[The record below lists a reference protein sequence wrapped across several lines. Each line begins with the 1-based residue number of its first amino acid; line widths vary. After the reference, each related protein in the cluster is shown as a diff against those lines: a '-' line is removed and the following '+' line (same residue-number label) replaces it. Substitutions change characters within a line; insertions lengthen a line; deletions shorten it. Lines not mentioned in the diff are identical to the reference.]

1 MDGED
6 ASSSVRVAVRI
17 RPLIGRE
24 KVERCDECVSVVE
37 AEAQVVMGKNRS
49 FTYDYAF
56 GKYAQQSD
64 IWRCVEPLVRANF
77 DGYNSTI
84 FAYGQTGSG
93 KTFTMGSGSAVHVPP
108 EEYGIIPRVI
118 MNMFDTI
125 EAKTQENALFRA
137 DVRIRFL
144 EIYGEEIRDL
154 LVTLGDATGES
165 KVALRETEGGEVL
178 VTGAAEEQVHDA
190 DECLRLLERGTLC
203 RTTGSTLMN
212 AHSSRSH
219 AIFTVSMVQHI
230 PIGTASEDGGAAA
243 EGEYETRTCY
253 FNFVDLAGSERQK
266 RTKAEGKR
274 LKEGIDINK
283 GLLALGNVISALGDD
298 KKRGRVHVPYRDS
311 KLTRMLQDSLGG
323 NSRTLMLTCVSPADV
338 NFEETL
344 NALKYANRARNIQNK
359 AVVNRDEGS
368 AMTLELRRQVQMLQ
382 AEVHRLRNPGLSDT
396 ELKFAT
402 VGTNLIGMQMD
413 FDSYSNLRSRAENA
427 ESEVARLTSELK
439 RGKTQLDLLKEEMIA
454 AQAER
459 DYLRLCLEDSGEA
472 GASLSPE
479 ERENK
484 SNILKDNLRTIFEL
498 QEKLRAVERERDRAV
513 LTFDESGL
521 LGGQDAASSSA
532 FEPFALPSF
541 IESGLKEGSELIE
554 KAEKDIERESAKLK
568 KLKAEE
574 SGDDSGMIS
583 EDGEGD
589 TESVEDALGMEA
601 SEEEA
606 DRQRVFQR
614 RQQHL
619 GESVQDL
626 AHDISLK
633 EQLVQNIRQAQE
645 NYEKMKKF
653 YEQKMA
659 QMVEEV
665 RKAQMDRDKLIEE
678 IQQIEAKI
686 QQGDHSGGGAR
697 LDKLSSDL
705 KLKEEELSSLRK
717 KQNEINRFM
726 NQKKKN
732 EMQLRVLTAEIS
744 NMKRQKVDLVKKM
757 QDERKRY
764 EDEAK
769 TRQKEILSLKRSQAR
784 DKQQIQRLGSQKDAQ
799 ERVLKRKMEEIT
811 AAKLKLKHQQQ
822 LQAQA
827 KRMNSSHGRGKTV
840 PASNKGEK
848 DGNWLSDEVKRRA
861 EEQHKLEQLQREREA
876 VAKEMEALYAQRDR
890 LEADLRKSIAPESNI
905 RDVLISPLRPP
916 MNRRLSGRQDQQLTP
931 EEEQLI
937 YDLEERIESLHAQLE
952 YKEEKISEISE
963 DGRNPDAGVALVKI
977 ERTQS
982 LPEARSLLK
991 MLFGMAVDVKKQDQ
1005 RKEQEIA
1012 KLQVEMTDLARLLEQ
1027 ERNRTQ
1033 HIKLSYEESL
1043 HKVVQGGL
1051 DSSGSP
1057 GREPSSSSSS
1067 LDDRS
1072 RILLSVS
1079 EERNTM
1085 LRKKCDELE
1094 TIARQAEQDKQ
1105 ALQQK
1110 LLTERREQTE
1120 SQQRVSYLE
1129 AQLAKLSNQ
1138 GGERSRFQAKDA
1150 QRGLAPPPQPA
1161 ATPGRASG
1169 PVSWA
1174 NEFDDEEEDDE
1185 DDEMTGDDREEEME
1199 YGDDIDMKD
1208 GNDDAQRGVA
1218 RGGRAHTSLKD
1229 RREFHVDLDDMGDN
1243 LDSISLSE
1251 RRRREQMA
1259 EYGGEDHSGATKED
1273 SPTQLGSDD
1282 SSSTTNSS
1290 IFVRLSNPSNFTGI
1304 HKNRVRESVSKRELL
1319 QSRSDRNRSRRLR
1332 DRGGAGSVVRPPRS
1346 GTPTERSSS
1355 HGFGVKAPAKK
1366 PSQVMEVLANI
1377 KRENESEQYVTS
1389 PSLRQPQAYGLERFR
1404 EPATDIVEPSAQS
1417 AVAPPPAPQVD
1428 VYSRLA
1434 GQYTA
1439 SAQSKRQAATVARRP
1454 KGDEDGRSPSEKESM
1469 RRISSMDDIGEARLG
1484 AESGEF
1490 DESGEGS
1497 YDPLLGGGSL
1507 LAQVHDDYRERLNNR
1522 SGKIPSSSSGR
1533 F

>member
-1 MDGED
+1 EDVEDEYDHVTDAFLAAIGGTVQAEAGKLNKQALRNIAWWATSSTFEDERAGAQNLIVGHIADHRDVRRGQPSRRYQRTRFASRRVYLVQWLVYPPLSNMWEPRSALLRDISNVVNAHDAAVVARTMQDAVMETADDG
-6 ASSSVRVAVRI
+6 ASSVRVAVRI

-24 KVERCDECVSVVE
+24 KVERCDECVSEVE

-49 FTYDYAF
+49 FTYDYVF

-64 IWRCVEPLVRANF
+64 IWRCVEPL
-77 DGYNSTI
+77 
-84 FAYGQTGSG
+84 
-93 KTFTMGSGSAVHVPP
+93 
-108 EEYGIIPRVI
+108 EYGIIPRVI
-118 MNMFDTI
+118 MHMFETI
-125 EAKTQENALFRA
+125 EGKAAENPLFRA
-137 DVRIRFL
+137 EVRIRFL

-165 KVALRETEGGEVL
+165 KVALRETESGEVL
-178 VTGAAEEQVHDA
+178 VTGAAEEPVQDA

-219 AIFTVSMVQHI
+219 AIFTVSM
-230 PIGTASEDGGAAA
+230 G
-243 EGEYETRTCY
+243 
-253 FNFVDLAGSERQK
+253 
-266 RTKAEGKR
+266 
-274 LKEGIDINK
+274 
-283 GLLALGNVISALGDD
+283 SAL
-298 KKRGRVHVPYRDS
+298 
-311 KLTRMLQDSLGG
+311 
-323 NSRTLMLTCVSPADV
+323 A
-338 NFEETL
+338 
-344 NALKYANRARNIQNK
+344 
-359 AVVNRDEGS
+359 
-368 AMTLELRRQVQMLQ
+368 LELRRQVQLLQ
-382 AEVHRLRNPGLSDT
+382 AEVHRLRNPGLSDS
-396 ELKFAT
+396 ELKFAS
-402 VGTNLIGMQMD
+402 VGTNLIGLQAD
-413 FDSYSNLRSRAENA
+413 FDSYASLRSRAENA
-427 ESEVARLTSELK
+427 ESEVARLTAELK

-459 DYLRLCLEDSGEA
+459 DYLRLCLEESSGA
-472 GASLSPE
+472 ALSPAE
-479 ERENK
+479 QESK
-484 SNILKDNLRTIFEL
+484 AGILQANLRTIFEL

-513 LTFDESGL
+513 LTFDDSGL
-521 LGGQDAASSSA
+521 LSEPDAGSASA

-541 IESGLKEGSELIE
+541 IASGLKEGTELIE

-574 SGDDSGMIS
+574 SGDDAGMLS
-583 EDGEGD
+583 EDGEAE
-589 TESVEDALGMEA
+589 TESAEDSLGVEA

-653 YEQKMA
+653 YEHKMA

-665 RKAQMDRDKLIEE
+665 RKAQMDRDKLVEE

-764 EDEAK
+764 EDEAR

-827 KRMNSSHGRGKTV
+827 KRMNSALGRGKAAA
-840 PASNKGEK
+840 PASNSSSSRAEK
-848 DGNWLSDEVKRRA
+848 EGNWLSDEVKRRA

-876 VAKEMEALYAQRDR
+876 VAKEMEALYAQRER
-890 LEADLRKSIAPESNI
+890 LEADLRRSIAPDSNI
-905 RDVLISPLRPP
+905 RDVLISPLKPP
-916 MNRRLSGRQDQQLTP
+916 LNRRLSGRQEQQLTP

-963 DGRNPDAGVALVKI
+963 DGRSSDAGAALPVKI

-1012 KLQVEMTDLARLLEQ
+1012 KLQVEMTDLAGLLEQ
-1027 ERNRTQ
+1027 ERSRTQ
-1033 HIKLSYEESL
+1033 QIKLSYEESL

-1051 DSSGSP
+1051 DTSASP
-1057 GREPSSSSSS
+1057 GRELSAP
-1067 LDDRS
+1067 DDRS

-1094 TIARQAEQDKQ
+1094 TIARHAEQEKQ
-1105 ALQQK
+1105 ALQLK
-1110 LLTERREQTE
+1110 LARERREQSE
-1120 SQQRVSYLE
+1120 SQQRVSFLE

-1138 GGERSRFQAKDA
+1138 GDERSRFDSKE
-1150 QRGLAPPPQPA
+1150 APAPA

-1174 NEFDDEEEDDE
+1174 NEFDDEEEDDN
-1185 DDEMTGDDREEEME
+1185 DDDDNDDDNMTGDDDDRAFDDDYDMKA
-1199 YGDDIDMKD
+1199 GDDD
-1208 GNDDAQRGVA
+1208 GR
-1218 RGGRAHTSLKD
+1218 RGGARDARQHPSLKD
-1229 RREFHVDLDDMGDN
+1229 RREFHVELDDMGDN

-1251 RRRREQMA
+1251 RRRREQLA
-1259 EYGGEDHSGATKED
+1259 GQAGEGFVHSGASKED

-1319 QSRSDRNRSRRLR
+1319 QSRSDRNRSRRQR
-1332 DRGGAGSVVRPPRS
+1332 DRGGATSVVRPPRS

-1355 HGFGVKAPAKK
+1355 HAFGFKAPSKK
-1366 PSQVMEVLANI
+1366 TSQVMEVLANI
-1377 KRENESEQYVTS
+1377 KRENESEQFVTS
-1389 PSLRQPQAYGLERFR
+1389 PSLRPPQSYGLERFR
-1404 EPATDIVEPSAQS
+1404 DAPTSAADVADSSGAAAS
-1417 AVAPPPAPQVD
+1417 AAVPPPAPQVD

-1454 KGDEDGRSPSEKESM
+1454 KTDDDGRSPSEKESM
-1469 RRISSMDDIGEARLG
+1469 RRISSMDDVGG
-1484 AESGEF
+1484 AQLEGGGDG
-1490 DESGEGS
+1490 DESSDQG

-1507 LAQVHDDYRERLNNR
+1507 LTQE
-1522 SGKIPSSSSGR
+1522 
-1533 F
+1533 

>member
-1 MDGED
+1 
-6 ASSSVRVAVRI
+6 
-17 RPLIGRE
+17 
-24 KVERCDECVSVVE
+24 
-37 AEAQVVMGKNRS
+37 
-49 FTYDYAF
+49 
-56 GKYAQQSD
+56 
-64 IWRCVEPLVRANF
+64 
-77 DGYNSTI
+77 
-84 FAYGQTGSG
+84 
-93 KTFTMGSGSAVHVPP
+93 MGSGSAVHIPP

-118 MNMFDTI
+118 MHMFETI
-125 EAKTQENALFRA
+125 ESKTLENPLYKAQL
-137 DVRIRFL
+137 RIRFL

-154 LVTLGDATGES
+154 LVTLGDSSGES
-165 KVALRETEGGEVL
+165 KVAMRETEGGEVL
-178 VTGAAEEQVHDA
+178 VTGAAEEAVGDA

-230 PIGTASEDGGAAA
+230 PIAGTTAEGGALT
-243 EGEYETRTCY
+243 EGEFETRSCY

-266 RTKAEGKR
+266 RTQAEGKR

-298 KKRGRVHVPYRDS
+298 KKRGKVHVPYRDS

-359 AVVNRDEGS
+359 AVVNRDEAS

-382 AEVHRLRNPGLSDT
+382 AEVHRLRNPGLSDS
-396 ELKFAT
+396 ELKFST

-427 ESEVARLTSELK
+427 ENEVARLTSEMK
-439 RGKTQLDLLKEEMIA
+439 RGKTQLDHLKEEMIA

-459 DYLRLCLEDSGEA
+459 DYLRLCLDENTDS
-472 GASLSPE
+472 ASLSPE
-479 ERENK
+479 EREAK
-484 SNILKDNLRTIFEL
+484 SNILKDNLRTIYDL
-498 QEKLRAVERERDRAV
+498 QEKLRAVERERDRV
-513 LTFDESGL
+513 VMTFNESGL
-521 LGGQDAASSSA
+521 VGGRDVSSSA
-532 FEPFALPSF
+532 SALASFGVPSF
-541 IESGLKEGSELIE
+541 VESGLKESSELIE
-554 KAEKDIERESAKLK
+554 KAEKEIERESAKLK
-568 KLKAEE
+568 KLRAEE
-574 SGDDSGMIS
+574 SGDDSGAVS
-583 EDGEGD
+583 DGESGA
-589 TESVEDALGMEA
+589 VEADVEETLEA

-645 NYEKMKKF
+645 NYEKMKNF
-653 YEQKMA
+653 YEQKVAQMAEEVRMA
-659 QMVEEV
+659 QMG
-665 RKAQMDRDKLIEE
+665 RDKLIEE
-678 IQQIEAKI
+678 IQHIETKI
-686 QQGDHSGGGAR
+686 QQGDHSGGSAR
-697 LDKLSSDL
+697 LDKLSKDL
-705 KLKEEELSSLRK
+705 KVKEEELSTLRK
-717 KQNEINRFM
+717 KQNEISRFM

-769 TRQKEILSLKRSQAR
+769 TRQKEIMSLKRIQAR
-784 DKQQIQRLGSQKDAQ
+784 DKQQIQRLGTQKDAQ

-827 KRMNSSHGRGKTV
+827 KRMNSSYGR
-840 PASNKGEK
+840 NKNAPPQSKAEK
-848 DGNWLSDEVKRRA
+848 DANWLSEEVKRRA
-861 EEQHKLEQLQREREA
+861 EEQQKLEQLQREREA

-890 LEADLRKSIAPESNI
+890 LEADLRKSIAPESSI
-905 RDVLISPLRPP
+905 RDVLISPLKTSPL
-916 MNRRLSGRQDQQLTP
+916 NRRLSGRLEQQLTP

-937 YDLEERIESLHAQLE
+937 FDLEERIESCHAQLE
-952 YKEEKISEISE
+952 YKEEKISEIAE
-963 DGRNPDAGVALVKI
+963 DGQHMDSGAALVKI

-1012 KLQVEMTDLARLLEQ
+1012 KLHVEMTDMAGLLEQ
-1027 ERNRTQ
+1027 ERSRTQ
-1033 HIKLSYEESL
+1033 QIKQSYEESL
-1043 HKVVQGGL
+1043 HKVVLGGL
-1051 DSSGSP
+1051 ESSSSP
-1057 GREPSSSSSS
+1057 GRDASV
-1067 LDDRS
+1067 DDRS

-1079 EERNTM
+1079 EERNSV

-1094 TIARQAEQDKQ
+1094 SVARQADQENQG
-1105 ALQQK
+1105 LQMK
-1110 LLTERREQTE
+1110 LLKERRDQADRQE
-1120 SQQRVSYLE
+1120 RIAFLE
-1129 AQLAKLSNQ
+1129 AQLGKIASQ
-1138 GGERSRFQAKDA
+1138 GSDRSRFQSEGQPARSVA
-1150 QRGLAPPPQPA
+1150 APIPA
-1161 ATPGRASG
+1161 ATPDRASG

-1174 NEFDDEEEDDE
+1174 NEFDDDEEDD
-1185 DDEMTGDDREEEME
+1185 DMTGDDQEYME
-1199 YGDDIDMKD
+1199 YDDDVDMKD
-1208 GNDDAQRGVA
+1208 GDDHDVRGSA
-1218 RGGRAHTSLKD
+1218 RGLKESKPHASLKD
-1229 RREFHVDLDDMGDN
+1229 RREFRVELDDMEGN
-1243 LDSISLSE
+1243 LDSINLSE
-1251 RRRREQMA
+1251 RRRLGQLSARRRGLEA
-1259 EYGGEDHSGATKED
+1259 EERGEDHGN
-1273 SPTQLGSDD
+1273 SDD
-1282 SSSTTNSS
+1282 SSSTTNSTSS

-1304 HKNRVRESVSKRELL
+1304 HKNRVRESVTKREVL
-1319 QSRSDRNRSRRLR
+1319 QTRSDRNRSRRLR
-1332 DRGGAGSVVRPPRS
+1332 DRGTGSVTRPPRS
-1346 GTPTERSSS
+1346 GTPTERTS
-1355 HGFGVKAPAKK
+1355 GFGFKSASKK
-1366 PSQVMEVLANI
+1366 TSQVMEVLANI
-1377 KRENESEQYVTS
+1377 KRENESEQYVSS
-1389 PSLRQPQAYGLERFR
+1389 PSLRQPQSYGLERYR
-1404 EPATDIVEPSAQS
+1404 DAEHMEASSAQ
-1417 AVAPPPAPQVD
+1417 PPPAPQVD

-1439 SAQSKRQAATVARRP
+1439 SAQSKRQASSVARRP
-1454 KGDEDGRSPSEKESM
+1454 KADEDGRSPSEKQSM
-1469 RRISSMDDIGEARLG
+1469 RRISSEDDIGSASPYADGDYQLG
-1484 AESGEF
+1484 SEVDSHAEDYDGHHL
-1490 DESGEGS
+1490 ESN

-1507 LAQVHDDYRERLNNR
+1507 VAQVHDDYRERLNNR
-1522 SGKIPSSSSGR
+1522 TGSQSRIPSSSSGR